1 MPRSSKRGSANI
13 SVFWS
18 PMPIVTWWGAGVEG
32 AAAAG
37 AATTSASART
47 STRAGI
53 REPSLV
59 TKAPRRRGGATC
71 TAPKGRRRARRFASG
86 DRPARALRVEPA
98 RRARQQ
104 RRQGAAHA
112 AAIPWWPPAGRRVLV
127 PGAGRG
133 RVLRSGVD
141 EADVDEA
148 GGRHCG
154 SSLWWW
160 LWVHRPQST
169 GLVRVGGRLRPST
182 RRCSDGQDEG
192 EMTSATARRPFLVRW
207 VKVVVL
213 LMCPNLLLAGVALL
227 DTRSPS
233 WRASHAPTASSPSD
247 TPMPFSRRDSAL
259 KAKP

>member
-18 PMPIVTWWGAGVEG
+18 PMPIVTWWGAGAEG

-112 AAIPWWPPAGRRVLV
+112 AAVPWWPPAGRRVLV

-154 SSLWWW
+154 SSLVAVVGPPPPEHGPCPGRRAASPFDPA
-160 LWVHRPQST
+160 LFRRSGRGRDDERDGAEAVLGALGEDR
-169 GLVRVGGRLRPST
+169 RVAHVSEP
-182 RRCSDGQDEG
+182 
-192 EMTSATARRPFLVRW
+192 
-207 VKVVVL
+207 
-213 LMCPNLLLAGVALL
+213 
-227 DTRSPS
+227 
-233 WRASHAPTASSPSD
+233 
-247 TPMPFSRRDSAL
+247 
-259 KAKP
+259 